1 MRTEEEIRERLE
13 HWKLVLGGVLKEEE
27 TKKTIKRLI
36 EELEWVPSS
45 NLNSAATVNFITIKA
60 AAY

>member
-13 HWKLVLGGVLKEEE
+13 HWKLVLGGVLKGEE

-36 EELEWVPSS
+36 EELEWVLSS
-45 NLNSAATVNFITIKA
+45 NLNSALLP
-60 AAY
+60 